1 MQIAHYSHLSV
12 RRYTYPY
19 AIFNGLSGK
28 AVAKRPR
35 ARFSCCTTT
44 TNLGETFREG
54 EDSTLPG
61 FRAPISTIHA
71 RRFGNGQYYEN
82 TSGLDVQAKWKGCTT
97 PPTSATR
104 GGSTRSPAMRTRP
117 ICSAVLPR
125 RTTAARWFKSRFARR
140 WMPPTIVYSAALC
153 VVGLP
158 FVIMRPG
165 ALRWA
170 PSFVV
175 LAGLS
180 FLAAW
185 LRRERSLWG
194 NDGRDR

>member
-1 MQIAHYSHLSV
+1 MGSEMCIRDSYGCWNHAVPGAPLLCHQPLEMQIAHYSHLSV

-19 AIFNGLSGK
+19 TIFNGLSGK

-35 ARFSCCTTT
+35 ARFSCCTMT

-82 TSGLDVQAKWKGCTT
+82 TSGLDVQAKWKSCTT
-97 PPTSATR
+97 PPTPATR

-125 RTTAARWFKSRFARR
+125 RTTAARSPSPRCVRR
-140 WMPPTIVYSAALC
+140 SA
-153 VVGLP
+153 
-158 FVIMRPG
+158 M
-165 ALRWA
+165 
-170 PSFVV
+170 
-175 LAGLS
+175 
-180 FLAAW
+180 
-185 LRRERSLWG
+185 RSLSLIHI
-194 NDGRDR
+194 

>member
-1 MQIAHYSHLSV
+1 
-12 RRYTYPY
+12 
-19 AIFNGLSGK
+19 
-28 AVAKRPR
+28 
-35 ARFSCCTTT
+35 
-44 TNLGETFREG
+44 
-54 EDSTLPG
+54 
-61 FRAPISTIHA
+61 
-71 RRFGNGQYYEN
+71 
-82 TSGLDVQAKWKGCTT
+82 
-97 PPTSATR
+97 
-104 GGSTRSPAMRTRP
+104 
-117 ICSAVLPR
+117 
-125 RTTAARWFKSRFARR
+125 
-140 WMPPTIVYSAALC
+140 MPPMIVYSTALC

-194 NDGRDR
+194 NDGRNR